1 MRSKRFFGA
10 SCTAQK
16 MAEQCT
22 LNRMYSRMNLHA
34 LEKRKFE
41 YSLKKLKRE
50 KSFIDFLININVKA
64 SYTYLLL
71 YAHEKQWI
79 SRCAHRHGSSI
90 YRLLFKNYFYFW
102 AQEALS
108 CNGVC
113 VNQNRAV
120 FLDGYSNRR
129 PDIVPVCFVENALLP
144 WKRMIPGRFSALPF
158 DLRQQAN
165 VFVHPCILNLSTFS
179 SVFLFFFFE
188 PPPRVFFD
196 RLIAGY
202 GKKCAKVLIFD
213 KRSRGIWTV
222 GAARRAR
229 LPICGPSLIYSL
241 IYSDFC
247 VLCAS
252 CRSFP
257 PFLLSSLSS
266 VILNIE
272 FVWNCSNNDTRVTYI

>member
-50 KSFIDFLININVKA
+50 KSFIDFLININVKL

-120 FLDGYSNRR
+120 FLDGYSNRYRSGVFRRKRFVTLKTDDPR
-129 PDIVPVCFVENALLP
+129 PVL
-144 WKRMIPGRFSALPF
+144 G
-158 DLRQQAN
+158 
-165 VFVHPCILNLSTFS
+165 S
-179 SVFLFFFFE
+179 SVWF
-188 PPPRVFFD
+188 
-196 RLIAGY
+196 
-202 GKKCAKVLIFD
+202 
-213 KRSRGIWTV
+213 
-222 GAARRAR
+222 
-229 LPICGPSLIYSL
+229 
-241 IYSDFC
+241 
-247 VLCAS
+247 AS
-252 CRSFP
+252 
-257 PFLLSSLSS
+257 
-266 VILNIE
+266 
-272 FVWNCSNNDTRVTYI
+272 TG

>member
-1 MRSKRFFGA
+1 
-10 SCTAQK
+10 
-16 MAEQCT
+16 
-22 LNRMYSRMNLHA
+22 MNLHA

-179 SVFLFFFFE
+179 SVFLFFFFSSHPLAFCLTDWLRVMEKSVRKFWYLIRDRAVFE
-188 PPPRVFFD
+188 PSVQHVERDCPFADRPWFIVWFIAIFVYFAPRV
-196 RLIAGY
+196 
-202 GKKCAKVLIFD
+202 VH
-213 KRSRGIWTV
+213 
-222 GAARRAR
+222 
-229 LPICGPSLIYSL
+229 
-241 IYSDFC
+241 
-247 VLCAS
+247 
-252 CRSFP
+252 FP